1 MPETMIIDTDLALII
16 AAVAVLLSMS
26 AFFSGSET
34 ALTAVSR
41 ARMHALEKEGNKR
54 AHDVA
59 KLLQKPERIIGTVL
73 LGNNLVNILASA
85 LTTSLM
91 ISMFGEAG
99 VIYATIF
106 LTIFVVIFCEVLPK
120 TYAIAYSD
128 RFALAIAPVMRF
140 LIWALRPLTRIVE
153 WIVAGLMKLT
163 PSRKDDDANLLA
175 HRELRGTIELSSR
188 DGVVDHG
195 DAKRLGG
202 VLDLRDLEIDDLMQH
217 RTEMD
222 TINGDEP
229 PNKIV
234 ADVLRSPHTR
244 LPVWRDEP
252 DNIVGVLNSKDLLA
266 ALGQNNWDVDRLD
279 ISKIIKEPWFVPDTT
294 SVSAQLS
301 AFLRRKV
308 QLAMVVDEYGEVQGL
323 ISLEDIIEEI
333 VGEIIDEHD
342 VGEEVI
348 RRQPDGAINVDGGV
362 PIRDINREMDW
373 DLPDEEAVTVAGLV
387 IHEAQ
392 TIPEPGQTFTF
403 HGYRFEIL
411 RRNKNRIAA
420 VRLRRLAADSD
431 VNVGQ
436 TSSNKPSN

>member
-1 MPETMIIDTDLALII
+1 MTIDTELALILAAI
-16 AAVAVLLSMS
+16 ALLLSVS

-41 ARMHALEKEGNKR
+41 ARMHALQRDGNKR
-54 AHDVA
+54 AASVG
-59 KLLQKPERIIGTVL
+59 KLLETPERIIGTVL

-91 ISMFGEAG
+91 ISIFGEAG
-99 VIYATIF
+99 VFYATIV

-128 RFALAIAPVMRF
+128 TFALAVAPIMGF
-140 LIWALRPLTRIVE
+140 LIWILRPLTRVIE
-153 WIVAGLMKLT
+153 WIVSRIMRLT
-163 PSRKDDDANLLA
+163 PAQNDDDANILA
-175 HRELRGTIELSSR
+175 HKELRGTIELSSR
-188 DGVVDHG
+188 EGVVDHS

-202 VLDLRDLEIDDLMQH
+202 VLDLRDLELDDLMQH

-222 TINGDEP
+222 TINGSDP
-229 PNKIV
+229 PDKVV

-244 LPVWRDEP
+244 LPVWQDEP
-252 DNIVGVLNSKDLLA
+252 DNIVGLLNSKDLLA
-266 ALGQNNWDVDRLD
+266 ALGRNDWDVTKLD
-279 ISKIIKEPWFVPDTT
+279 INAIASEPWFVPDTT
-294 SVSAQLS
+294 SVPDQLS
-301 AFLRRKV
+301 AFLHRKI

-323 ISLEDIIEEI
+323 VTLEDILEEI

-348 RRQPDGAINVDGGV
+348 RRQPDGAINVDGSV
-362 PIRDINREMDW
+362 SIRDINREMDW
-373 DLPDEEAVTVAGLV
+373 SLPDNEAVTIAGLV

-411 RRNKNRIAA
+411 RRNKNRITAIR
-420 VRLRRLAADSD
+420 VRRL
-431 VNVGQ
+431 Q
-436 TSSNKPSN
+436 TSPDPNTDPKAHGPS

>member
-1 MPETMIIDTDLALII
+1 MAIDTELALII
-16 AAVAVLLSMS
+16 AAVAALLSIS

-41 ARMHALEKEGNKR
+41 ARIHALERDGDKR
-54 AHDVA
+54 ARIA
-59 KLLQKPERIIGTVL
+59 GRLLQKPERIIGTVL

-91 ISMFGEAG
+91 IRMFGDAG
-99 VIYATIF
+99 VLYATIF
-106 LTIFVVIFCEVLPK
+106 LTVFVVIFCEVLPK

-128 RFALAIAPVMRF
+128 SFALLVAPAMRF
-140 LIWALRPLTRIVE
+140 LINVMRPLTRIIE
-153 WIVAGLMKLT
+153 WIVSQIMRLT
-163 PSRKDDDANLLA
+163 PRRDDDEANILA

-188 DGVVDHG
+188 EGIVDHG

-202 VLDLRDLEIDDLMQH
+202 VLDLRDLELDDLMQH

-222 TINGDEP
+222 TINGSDP
-229 PNKIV
+229 PEKIV

-252 DNIVGVLNSKDLLA
+252 DNIVGILNSKDLLS
-266 ALGQNNWDVDRLD
+266 ALGRSDWDVAKLD
-279 ISKIIKEPWFVPDTT
+279 IDTIAMEPWFVPDTT
-294 SVSAQLS
+294 SVPDQLS
-301 AFLRRKV
+301 AFLHRKV

-323 ISLEDIIEEI
+323 VTLEDILEEI

-342 VGEEVI
+342 IGGEVI

-362 PIRDINREMDW
+362 AIRDINREMDW
-373 DLPDEEAVTVAGLV
+373 ELPDAEAVTIAGLV

-411 RRNKNRIAA
+411 RRNKNRITAI
-420 VRLRRLAADSD
+420 RLRRLAPETGVARRDTGD
-431 VNVGQ
+431 EP
-436 TSSNKPSN
+436 SSST

>member
-1 MPETMIIDTDLALII
+1 MSIDTDLALILV
-16 AAVAVLLSMS
+16 AVAVLLSLS

-41 ARMHALEKEGNKR
+41 ARMHALGQDGNKGAR
-54 AHDVA
+54 IVGR
-59 KLLQKPERIIGTVL
+59 LLRKPERIIGTVL

-85 LTTSLM
+85 LTTSVM
-91 ISMFGEAG
+91 IQLFGEAG
-99 VIYATIF
+99 VLYATIV

-128 RFALAIAPVMRF
+128 RFAVVVAPIMSI
-140 LIWALRPLTRIVE
+140 LIWVLRPLTRIVE
-153 WIVAGLMKLT
+153 WIVAQFMRLT
-163 PSRKDDDANLLA
+163 PTHDDDEANILA

-188 DGVVDHG
+188 EGVVDHG

-202 VLDLRDLEIDDLMQH
+202 VLDLRDLELDDLMRH

-222 TINGDEP
+222 TINGSDPAE
-229 PNKIV
+229 KIV

-244 LPVWRDEP
+244 LPIWRDEP
-252 DNIVGVLNSKDLLA
+252 DNIVGILNAKDLLA
-266 ALGQNNWDVDRLD
+266 ALGRNDWDITKLD
-279 ISKIIKEPWFVPDTT
+279 IDAIATEPWFVPDTT
-294 SVSAQLS
+294 SVPNQLS
-301 AFLRRKV
+301 AFLHRKV

-323 ISLEDIIEEI
+323 VTLEDILEEI

-342 VGEEVI
+342 VGEEAI
-348 RRQPDGAINVDGGV
+348 RRQPDGAINVNGSV
-362 PIRDINREMDW
+362 AIRDINREMDW
-373 DLPDEEAVTVAGLV
+373 NLPDTEAVTIAGLV

-411 RRNKNRIAA
+411 RRNKNRITAI
-420 VRLRRLAADSD
+420 RLRRLSPPQGSD
-431 VNVGQ
+431 ETVSGEG
-436 TSSNKPSN
+436 

>member
-1 MPETMIIDTDLALII
+1 MSIDPDFALIL
-16 AAVAVLLSMS
+16 AAIAVLLALS

-41 ARMHALEKEGNKR
+41 ARMHALERDGSKR
-54 AHDVA
+54 AGIVSR
-59 KLLQKPERIIGTVL
+59 LLQTPERIIGTVL

-85 LTTSLM
+85 LMTSIM
-91 ISMFGEAG
+91 IQTFGEAG
-99 VIYATIF
+99 VLYATII
-106 LTIFVVIFCEVLPK
+106 LTVFVVIFCEVLPK

-128 RFALAIAPVMRF
+128 RFALVVAPIMSS
-140 LIWALRPLTRIVE
+140 LIWILRPLTRVIE
-153 WIVAGLMKLT
+153 WIVAQMMRLT
-163 PSRKDDDANLLA
+163 PARDDDEANILA
-175 HRELRGTIELSSR
+175 HHELRGTIELSSR
-188 DGVVDHG
+188 EGVVDHS

-202 VLDLRDLEIDDLMQH
+202 VLDLRDLELDDLMQH

-222 TINGDEP
+222 TINGSDAPE
-229 PNKIV
+229 KIV

-252 DNIVGVLNSKDLLA
+252 DNIVGILNSKDLLA
-266 ALGQNNWDVDRLD
+266 ALGRNGWDVAKLD
-279 ISKIIKEPWFVPDTT
+279 VDAIATEPWFVPDTT
-294 SVSAQLS
+294 SVPNQLS
-301 AFLRRKV
+301 AFLHRKM

-323 ISLEDIIEEI
+323 VTLEDILEEI

-348 RRQPDGAINVDGGV
+348 RRQPDGAINVDGSV
-362 PIRDINREMDW
+362 SIRDINRDMDW
-373 DLPDEEAVTVAGLV
+373 NLPDAEAVTIAGLV

-411 RRNKNRIAA
+411 RRNKNRITAI
-420 VRLRRLAADSD
+420 RLRRLALPDDIGERPA
-431 VNVGQ
+431 N
-436 TSSNKPSN
+436 

>member
-1 MPETMIIDTDLALII
+1 MSIDTELALILVAI
-16 AAVAVLLSMS
+16 AVLLAVS

-41 ARMHALEKEGNKR
+41 ARMHALERDGSKR
-54 AHDVA
+54 AGIVGR
-59 KLLQKPERIIGTVL
+59 LLETPERIIGTVL

-85 LTTSLM
+85 LTTSIM
-91 ISMFGEAG
+91 IEMFGETG
-99 VIYATIF
+99 VIYATIV

-128 RFALAIAPVMRF
+128 SFALLVAPVMSS
-140 LIWALRPLTRIVE
+140 LIWLLRPLTRIVE
-153 WIVAGLMKLT
+153 WIVTQIMRLT
-163 PSRKDDDANLLA
+163 PDRRDDEANILA
-175 HRELRGTIELSSR
+175 HHELRGTIELSSR
-188 DGVVDHG
+188 QGIVDHS

-202 VLDLRDLEIDDLMQH
+202 VLDLRDLELDDLMQH

-222 TINGDEP
+222 TINGSDP
-229 PNKIV
+229 PEKIV

-244 LPVWRDEP
+244 LPIWRDEP
-252 DNIVGVLNSKDLLA
+252 DNIVGILNSKDLLA
-266 ALGQNNWDVDRLD
+266 ALGRNDWDVAKLSIDD
-279 ISKIIKEPWFVPDTT
+279 IATEPWFVPDTT
-294 SVSAQLS
+294 SVPDQLS
-301 AFLRRKV
+301 AFLHRKV

-323 ISLEDIIEEI
+323 ITLEDILEEI
-333 VGEIIDEHD
+333 VGEIVDEHD

-362 PIRDINREMDW
+362 AIRDINREMDW
-373 DLPDEEAVTVAGLV
+373 NLPDAEAVTIAGLV

-411 RRNKNRIAA
+411 RRSKNRITAI
-420 VRLRRLAADSD
+420 RLRRLAPPDADTDAASARS
-431 VNVGQ
+431 GEA
-436 TSSNKPSN
+436 K

>member
-1 MPETMIIDTDLALII
+1 MTIDTDLALII
-16 AAVAVLLSMS
+16 AAIAVLLSVS

-41 ARMHALEKEGNKR
+41 ARMLSLEQEGDKR
-54 AHDVA
+54 AGTVSQ
-59 KLLQKPERIIGTVL
+59 LLENPERIIGTVL

-91 ISMFGEAG
+91 ISLFGEAG
-99 VIYATIF
+99 VLYATIL
-106 LTIFVVIFCEVLPK
+106 LTVFVVIFCEVLPK
-120 TYAIAYSD
+120 TYAIAFSD
-128 RFALAIAPVMRF
+128 RFALAVAPVMGF
-140 LIWALRPLTRIVE
+140 LIWAMRPMTRIIE
-153 WIVAGLMKLT
+153 WIVTQLMRLT
-163 PSRKDDDANLLA
+163 PNHTDDEANILA

-202 VLDLRDLEIDDLMQH
+202 VLDLRDLELDDLMQH
-217 RTEMD
+217 RMEMD
-222 TINGDEP
+222 TLNGNDP
-229 PNKIV
+229 PEKVV
-234 ADVLRSPHTR
+234 ADILRSPHTR

-252 DNIVGVLNSKDLLA
+252 DNIVGILNSKDVLA
-266 ALGQNNWDVDRLD
+266 ALGRHDWDVKKLE
-279 ISKIIKEPWFVPDTT
+279 IAAIASEPWFVPDTT
-294 SVSAQLS
+294 SVPDQLS
-301 AFLRRKV
+301 AFLHRKV

-323 ISLEDIIEEI
+323 ITLEDILEEI

-362 PIRDINREMDW
+362 AIRDINREMNW
-373 DLPDEEAVTVAGLV
+373 SLPDEEAVTIAGLV

-392 TIPEPGQTFTF
+392 TIPDPGQTFTF

-420 VRLRRLAADSD
+420 LRLRRLDTDLTEPD
-431 VNVGQ
+431 VIGNNEQ
-436 TSSNKPSN
+436 S

>member
-1 MPETMIIDTDLALII
+1 MSIDTDLALIVV
-16 AAVAVLLSMS
+16 AVAILLSMS

-41 ARMHALEKEGNKR
+41 ARMHALERDGNKGAGIVGR
-54 AHDVA
+54 
-59 KLLQKPERIIGTVL
+59 LLQKPERIIGTVL

-85 LTTSLM
+85 LTTSIM
-91 ISMFGEAG
+91 IEMFGEAG
-99 VIYATIF
+99 VLYATIL

-128 RFALAIAPVMRF
+128 RFALVVAPIMST
-140 LIWALRPLTRIVE
+140 LIWLLRPLTRIVE
-153 WIVAGLMKLT
+153 WIVAQIMRLT
-163 PSRKDDDANLLA
+163 PERDDDDANILA

-202 VLDLRDLEIDDLMQH
+202 VLDLRDLELDDLMRH

-222 TINGDEP
+222 TINGSDP
-229 PNKIV
+229 PEKIV

-244 LPVWRDEP
+244 LPIWRDEP
-252 DNIVGVLNSKDLLA
+252 DNIVGILNSKDLLA
-266 ALGQNNWDVDRLD
+266 ALGRNDWDVAKLD
-279 ISKIIKEPWFVPDTT
+279 IDAIATEPWFVPDTT
-294 SVSAQLS
+294 SVPNQLS
-301 AFLRRKV
+301 AFLHRKV

-323 ISLEDIIEEI
+323 VTLEDILEEI

-342 VGEEVI
+342 IGEEVI
-348 RRQPDGAINVDGGV
+348 RHQPDGAINVDGGV
-362 PIRDINREMDW
+362 AIRDINREMDW
-373 DLPDEEAVTVAGLV
+373 NLPDTEAVTIAGLV

-411 RRNKNRIAA
+411 RRNKNRITAI
-420 VRLRRLAADSD
+420 RLRRLSP
-431 VNVGQ
+431 
-436 TSSNKPSN
+436 PSGDDDAPAHERNDA

>member
-1 MPETMIIDTDLALII
+1 MAIDTDLALII
-16 AAVAVLLSMS
+16 AAVAVLLSIS

-41 ARMHALEKEGNKR
+41 ARMHALDREGNKGAR
-54 AHDVA
+54 IVSR
-59 KLLQKPERIIGTVL
+59 LLQKPERIIGTVL

-91 ISMFGEAG
+91 IEMFGEAG

-106 LTIFVVIFCEVLPK
+106 LTVFVVIFCEVLPK
-120 TYAIAYSD
+120 TYALAYSD
-128 RFALAIAPVMRF
+128 RFALVVAPVMRL
-140 LIWALRPLTRIVE
+140 LIIVLRPLTRIIE
-153 WIVAGLMKLT
+153 WIVAQMMRLT
-163 PSRKDDDANLLA
+163 PQRDDDDANILA

-202 VLDLRDLEIDDLMQH
+202 VLDLRDLELDDLMQH

-222 TINGDEP
+222 TINGSDLPE
-229 PNKIV
+229 KIV

-252 DNIVGVLNSKDLLA
+252 DNIVGMLNSKDLLA
-266 ALGQNNWDVDRLD
+266 ALGRNDWNVAKLD
-279 ISKIIKEPWFVPDTT
+279 IDTIAKEPWFVPDTT
-294 SVSAQLS
+294 SVPDQLN
-301 AFLRRKV
+301 AFLHRKV

-323 ISLEDIIEEI
+323 VTLEDILEEI

-362 PIRDINREMDW
+362 AIRDINREMDW
-373 DLPDEEAVTVAGLV
+373 NLPDAEAVTIAGLV

-411 RRNKNRIAA
+411 RRNKNRITAI
-420 VRLRRLAADSD
+420 RLRRLSETTGQEPENSADSA
-431 VNVGQ
+431 
-436 TSSNKPSN
+436 

>member
-1 MPETMIIDTDLALII
+1 
-16 AAVAVLLSMS
+16 
-26 AFFSGSET
+26 
-34 ALTAVSR
+34 
-41 ARMHALEKEGNKR
+41 MHALERDGNR
-54 AHDVA
+54 GARIVSR
-59 KLLQKPERIIGTVL
+59 LLQRPERIIGTVL

-91 ISMFGEAG
+91 IQLFGEAG

-128 RFALAIAPVMRF
+128 RFALVVAPVMRI
-140 LIWALRPLTRIVE
+140 LINVLRPLTRIVE
-153 WIVAGLMKLT
+153 WIVAQIMRLT
-163 PSRKDDDANLLA
+163 PQRNDDEANILA

-188 DGVVDHG
+188 EGVVDHG

-202 VLDLRDLEIDDLMQH
+202 VLDLRDLELDDLMQH

-222 TINGDEP
+222 TINGSDP
-229 PNKIV
+229 PEKIV
-234 ADVLRSPHTR
+234 ADILRSPHTR

-252 DNIVGVLNSKDLLA
+252 DNIVGILNSKDVLA
-266 ALGQNNWDVDRLD
+266 ALGRNDWDVSKLD
-279 ISKIIKEPWFVPDTT
+279 IDTIAMEPWFVPDTT
-294 SVSAQLS
+294 SVPDQLS
-301 AFLRRKV
+301 AFLHRKV

-323 ISLEDIIEEI
+323 VTLEDILEEI

-348 RRQPDGAINVDGGV
+348 RHQPDGAINVDGGV
-362 PIRDINREMDW
+362 AIRDINREMDW
-373 DLPDEEAVTVAGLV
+373 NLPDTEAVTIAGLV

-411 RRNKNRIAA
+411 RRNKNRITAI
-420 VRLRRLAADSD
+420 RLRRLNPATEPADKAGEDEDNS
-431 VNVGQ
+431 
-436 TSSNKPSN
+436 T